1 MTLIGSLLVA
11 GFAAFMT
18 GALGWRLEY
27 EQAPD
32 EALPIMHAD
41 SHRLRW
47 IHWWMVAGVALTVS
61 GLGGLAWSVS
71 DAGTAVAAAAYSL
84 GAALWVAALVFRLS
98 VGEWAA
104 EQSVA
109 TGAVPAVYPPLAR
122 WMSLCHGA
130 HMMSAYLSAVP
141 LGWSLAR
148 AGLIPGRLG
157 WAGAIWGLGL
167 AGTLLVPRLRF
178 AAQPPFWAHA
188 FTLAIGIALLI

>member
-27 EQAPD
+27 QQPLD

-41 SHRLRW
+41 IHRLRW
-47 IHWWMVAGVALTVS
+47 IHWWMVAGVVLTVS

-71 DAGTAVAAAAYSL
+71 DAGTAVGTAAYSL
-84 GAALWVAALVFRLS
+84 GAVLWVAALLFRLS

-104 EQSVA
+104 EQTVA
-109 TGAVPAVYPPLAR
+109 AGAIPAVYPPMAR
-122 WMSLCHGA
+122 WMGLCHGT

-148 AGLIPGRLG
+148 AGLIPGWLG
-157 WAGAIWGLGL
+157 WAGAIWGVAL
-167 AGTLLVPRLRF
+167 AAILLVPRARF

-188 FTLAIGIALLI
+188 FTFAIGIALLI